1 MKVGWLQRQPC
12 AFEIEGLRT
21 FALFSVLQPN
31 IMRRAP
37 DNDRSAVNNPILDE
51 SPVSGKLGFLGKFGF
66 LGGEFLVL
74 VMIYPAF
81 ELPVIVVE

>member
-1 MKVGWLQRQPC
+1 MSLQLC
-12 AFEIEGLRT
+12 AFDIEGLRT
-21 FALFSVLQPN
+21 LTLFSMFKSK
-31 IMRRAP
+31 ITRRAP